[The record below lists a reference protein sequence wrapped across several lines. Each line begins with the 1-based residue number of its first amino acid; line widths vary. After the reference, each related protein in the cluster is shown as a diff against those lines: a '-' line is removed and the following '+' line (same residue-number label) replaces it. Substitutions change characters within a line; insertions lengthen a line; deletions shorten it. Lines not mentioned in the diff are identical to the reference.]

1 MKFNRILNKVCIS
14 FLILFSVSSCST
26 VEKTQEAI
34 RKEVLATYE
43 GRKITRG
50 EVEDYFKGFHDALVE
65 KYGENYKN
73 DAGYLKDQLVAFTE
87 NYAQNSILIEE
98 FDRRGLMSEED
109 INNKIEDSV
118 HSVKTLFIDE
128 ENGVDDGHGH
138 KINLEQFNTALKQA
152 FYVDEE
158 DYKNKQRDI
167 IKINSL
173 VDDVI
178 KDVTVNEDEV
188 KKYYEDNKDT
198 KYITRAG
205 GNMYHI
211 LVDTEEEALK
221 VKERLNNGEKYE
233 DIAKELN
240 KDSTSQTGGS
250 LGFVEYDNKNY
261 DADFL
266 AGAKN
271 LKDGEISD
279 PVKTQFGYHIIKV
292 TDIKSEDQYT
302 DFESVKSEIENT
314 LLYEKKNQAVT
325 EFSENLFK
333 DKKLKIKS

>member
-1 MKFNRILNKVCIS
+1 MKFNKILSRVCIS
-14 FLILFSVSSCST
+14 LSILFTVSSCST
-26 VEKTQEAI
+26 IEKTEEAI

-50 EVEDYFKGFHDALVE
+50 EVEDYFAGFHNALVQR
-65 KYGENYKN
+65 YGENYKN
-73 DAGYLKDQLVAFTE
+73 DAGYLNDQLKAFAE
-87 NYAQNSILIEE
+87 NYSQNSILIEE
-98 FDRRGLMSEED
+98 FDKRGLISEEE
-109 INNKIEDSV
+109 INNKVEESL
-118 HSVKTLFIDE
+118 HAVKDLFIDE

-138 KINLEQFNTALKQA
+138 KIDQERFNKALNEA

-167 IKINSL
+167 IKINAL
-173 VDDVI
+173 VDDLI
-178 KDVTVNEDEV
+178 KDVSVTEEELN
-188 KKYYEDNKDT
+188 KYYEDNKDT
-198 KYITRAG
+198 KYITRPGAI
-205 GNMYHI
+205 MYHI

-240 KDSTSQTGGS
+240 KDATSQTGGS
-250 LGFVEYDNKNY
+250 LGFVEYDNTNY

-271 LKDGEISD
+271 LKEGEISD

-292 TDIKSEDQYT
+292 TDVRTEDQYT
-302 DFESVKSEIENT
+302 DFESVKSEIEET
-314 LLYEKKNQAVT
+314 LLYEKKNKAVT

-333 DKKLKIKS
+333 EKKLKVK